1 MKLFHDEH
9 TRLDAEMLAEG
20 FTQPASD
27 PIPQGDPAAS
37 DPIPPQGDPASDPI
51 PPQGDPA
58 SDPIP
63 QGDPA
68 SDPIPPQREPGD
80 EAKGDHKGE
89 SKPSNSCS
97 SEQ

>member
-27 PIPQGDPAAS
+27 PIPQGDPA
-37 DPIPPQGDPASDPI
+37 ASDPI